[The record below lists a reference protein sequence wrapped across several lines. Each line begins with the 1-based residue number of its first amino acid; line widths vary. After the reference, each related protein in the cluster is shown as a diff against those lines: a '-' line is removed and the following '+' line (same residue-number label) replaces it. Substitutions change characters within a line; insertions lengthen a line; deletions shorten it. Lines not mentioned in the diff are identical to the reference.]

1 MLASYL
7 NYSGYPRLRSWRQ
20 SYALV
25 VIGTFGVVL
34 AADRLLYDSRSLGWT
49 SALVAAAMLAVLA
62 VRDTRF
68 LDMRG
73 GRIAW
78 LATVGLLL
86 ALIEQPTW
94 LNVLY
99 ILVCFA
105 TLALINGHG
114 WDNDFTRWLGR
125 FGHWL
130 AVGWTRL
137 FRDNGLAMRWLVRRG
152 FSPTL
157 ARGLAAWIVPALLA
171 SVFIAIFAWANPIIE
186 NWFGRLGTFIAQ
198 AFERLPDYLNPGR
211 IIFWIFVAA
220 IAWSLLRSRTHRARR
235 RRANVVVVGTT
246 RTTTPPPI
254 TAQVDPQPS
263 DEWILPTPPV
273 SAARAKRHDDAAA
286 AAGFPASM
294 VIRCL
299 ILFNL
304 VFAVELALDLFMVLS
319 QQFGADGSAF
329 KQYVRRG
336 AYPLVAAAL
345 LAGAFVLVTFRPRS
359 DTERSPWA
367 RKLVYLWIGQTILL
381 TISAMWRLVRYVD
394 LTELTRLRVASTIWF
409 VLVCCGLL
417 YIVWRIVRG
426 RSNAWLININ
436 AVTALLILYPCCFI
450 NFDGMIAN
458 FNARHCEEVGG
469 GGSSLDIAYFETL
482 GTPALPALDAVRDRL
497 HGEARQAWAKE
508 VSDRLH
514 ADLDAD
520 VNDWRSWTWRRARS
534 ARAAREIQ
542 LAKARQRE
550 QQQQVQLAQA
560 PSART
565 STPTISPRTAPVA
578 AEAAA
583 AGGGAAT
590 PQ

>member
-1 MLASYL
+1 MLASFL

-25 VIGTFGVVL
+25 VLGTFAVVL

-73 GRIAW
+73 GRVAW
-78 LATVGLLL
+78 LATVGLIL

-99 ILVCFA
+99 ILIGFA

-157 ARGLAAWIVPALLA
+157 ARGLAAWLVPALLA
-171 SVFIAIFAWANPIIE
+171 SVFIAIFAWANPIISG
-186 NWFGRLGTFIAQ
+186 WFDQLGTFITH
-198 AFERLPDYLNPGR
+198 AFERLPDYLNPAR
-211 IIFWIFVAA
+211 VIFWLFFAA
-220 IAWSLLRSRTHRARR
+220 IAWSLLRSRTHGARRRR
-235 RRANVVVVGTT
+235 RRANVVVGTT
-246 RTTTPPPI
+246 RTTTSPPPA
-254 TAQVDPQPS
+254 AQIDPQSS

-273 SAARAKRHDDAAA
+273 SATGVKRQDD
-286 AAGFPASM
+286 AGFPASM

-304 VFAVELALDLFMVLS
+304 VFAVELTLDLFMLLS
-319 QQFGADGSAF
+319 QQFGGDGTAF

-345 LAGAFVLVTFRPRS
+345 LAGAFVLITFRPRS
-359 DTERSPWA
+359 ETERSAWA
-367 RKLVYLWIGQTILL
+367 RKLVYFWIGQTILL

-409 VLVCCGLL
+409 ILVCCGLF

-469 GGSSLDIAYFETL
+469 GGSSLDIAYFEAL
-482 GTPALPALDAVRDRL
+482 GTPALPALDSVRDRL
-497 HGEARQAWAKE
+497 HGDARQAWAKD

-514 ADLDAD
+514 AELDAD
-520 VNDWRSWTWRRARS
+520 VNDWRAWTWRRSRS
-534 ARAAREIQ
+534 ARAVREVQ
-542 LAKARQRE
+542 LAKAHDRE
-550 QQQQVQLAQA
+550 QQQRQLAQA
-560 PSART
+560 ALAPASPQLRGLPPTPGQSAARNERSAAPDSAPS
-565 STPTISPRTAPVA
+565 P
-578 AEAAA
+578 
-583 AGGGAAT
+583 
-590 PQ
+590 